1 MKRRNFSRK
10 VRFEIIK
17 RATNERGRLICE
29 GCGIDVTGL
38 RVEIDHVLAEAL
50 VMDKS
55 QALTAK
61 DGQLLGL
68 KCCHRGGDNKTKGD
82 IQRIR
87 KADRQRN
94 SHAGLKAAGRG
105 FRRPDNA
112 EFDWSLGRYVMKE
125 SP

>member
-29 GCGIDVTGL
+29 GCGIDVTGQK
-38 RVEIDHVLAEAL
+38 VELDHVLAEAL
-50 VMDKS
+50 VVDKS
-55 QALTAK
+55 AALTAK

-68 KCCHRGGDNKTKGD
+68 KCCHRGGENKTKGD

-94 SHAGLKAAGRG
+94 KFVRLGGKPSTWPCGRNSKFKKRFG
-105 FRRPDNA
+105 TNEVVPR
-112 EFDWSLGRYVMKE
+112 
-125 SP
+125 